1 MYEYTKANPIPVQ
14 IPNNVY
20 LFNKFYVIIYY
31 LIDIG
36 TVLFIP
42 LSLYPLYKIYINR
55 IILISIFIIKKQRKQ
70 NLHKTL

>member
-42 LSLYPLYKIYINR
+42 LSLYPYIKYIYE
-55 IILISIFIIKKQRKQ
+55 
-70 NLHKTL
+70 